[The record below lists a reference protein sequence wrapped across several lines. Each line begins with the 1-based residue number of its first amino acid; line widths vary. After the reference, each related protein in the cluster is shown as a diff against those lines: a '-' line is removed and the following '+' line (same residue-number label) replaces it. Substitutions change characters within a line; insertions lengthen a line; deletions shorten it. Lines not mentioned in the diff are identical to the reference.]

1 VEIIHRHP
9 CLSAAVLACGPWWHF
24 GTGECG
30 CPMELE
36 LGVGATV
43 SGSDAP
49 FFCSIERKSGA
60 LQDGNCFFRPL
71 AGLRPKRLSEP
82 PEKPCQTDPKSQ
94 DNIYSSRR

>member
-49 FFCSIERKSGA
+49 FFLLHRAEIRSAPRRE
-60 LQDGNCFFRPL
+60 LFF
-71 AGLRPKRLSEP
+71 
-82 PEKPCQTDPKSQ
+82 
-94 DNIYSSRR
+94 